1 MMRVSAPTPAHTHR
15 TPIQLRFSDTD
26 ALGHINNGS
35 FVAYA
40 ETARLTFFNEILD
53 ASRSL
58 ILAHIAVDFR
68 LQIRFGEQVEV
79 LTWVVAVGKS
89 SATVMHQILANG
101 AVAGE
106 ALAVV
111 VCFDYDA
118 QLSRPWTAASRGQLE
133 TWRRL

>member
-1 MMRVSAPTPAHTHR
+1 MKAPTPTPARTHR

-35 FVAYA
+35 FVVYA

-68 LQIRFGEQVEV
+68 LQIHFGEVVEV
-79 LTWVVAVGKS
+79 LSWVEKIGAS
-89 SATVMHQILANG
+89 SVTVMHQILANG
-101 AVAGE
+101 QVAGE
-106 ALAVV
+106 ARAVV
-111 VCFDYDA
+111 VFFDYDA
-118 QLSRPWTAASRGQLE
+118 QASRPWTASARSALE
-133 TWRRL
+133 AWTPK